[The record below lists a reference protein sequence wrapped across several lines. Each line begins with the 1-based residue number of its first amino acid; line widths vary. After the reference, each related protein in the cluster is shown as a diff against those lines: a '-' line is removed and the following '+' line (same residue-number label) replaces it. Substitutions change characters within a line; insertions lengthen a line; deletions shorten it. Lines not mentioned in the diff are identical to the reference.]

1 MMTGSEPMQEHDPTQ
16 NPRAALC
23 RQKLEEYF
31 PRPTNNP
38 LMQAL
43 FDAVLVW
50 MIEKQEHDE
59 PK

>member
-1 MMTGSEPMQEHDPTQ
+1 MQEHDPTQ